1 MVRSL
6 RSLLICDNITI
17 NAIAPGATVTKFLPA
32 HLLEAV
38 KAIGAPISSAHSAAR
53 ALVYSATAMELRRV
67 EDYGK
72 DKVEEREGERRWNGR
87 VIVVLGDKYTEVE
100 ELYANSRSIWLGEQ
114 NAELFRSQQAA
125 TDGRQI
131 V

>member
-1 MVRSL
+1 
-6 RSLLICDNITI
+6 
-17 NAIAPGATVTKFLPA
+17 
-32 HLLEAV
+32 
-38 KAIGAPISSAHSAAR
+38 
-53 ALVYSATAMELRRV
+53 MEKIRWR
-67 EDYGK
+67 
-72 DKVEEREGERRWNGR
+72 REGERRWNGR